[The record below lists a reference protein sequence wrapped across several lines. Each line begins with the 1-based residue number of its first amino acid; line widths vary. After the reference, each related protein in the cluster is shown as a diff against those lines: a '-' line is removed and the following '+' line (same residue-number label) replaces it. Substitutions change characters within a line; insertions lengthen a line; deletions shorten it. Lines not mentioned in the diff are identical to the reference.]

1 MKGRTE
7 TTMTKATQVALIV
20 RKRTQLLAK
29 LRAEAKRQGVTALNA
44 QHQFAFDM
52 FLTRMFSHQ
61 ECPWVLKGGTSL
73 LLRLGSGRRSED
85 IDLARN
91 THLRPAEALQELKQ
105 LVNSPGPTD
114 PDFSFVLKEPA
125 RDNQDPQD
133 PTRGSVKVVMM
144 LGGNQ
149 FVQFSV
155 DLSTQQ
161 HLDCPVD
168 QVPITPIITHDSLPS
183 GAVVSMVA
191 VESVV
196 ADKLC
201 ACYEYHQVTGASTR
215 FHDLIDLVRIVT
227 AHPLDAERLR
237 TLISREVHKRSMVVL
252 PKRIQVPGVKWE
264 DGYPKQAA
272 NAADFPRD
280 YQDLHTAL
288 AIVRECLDD
297 VLAGKDIS
305 GTWNPHLRR
314 WEN

>member
-1 MKGRTE
+1 
-7 TTMTKATQVALIV
+7 
-20 RKRTQLLAK
+20 
-29 LRAEAKRQGVTALNA
+29 
-44 QHQFAFDM
+44 
-52 FLTRMFSHQ
+52 
-61 ECPWVLKGGTSL
+61 
-73 LLRLGSGRRSED
+73 
-85 IDLARN
+85 
-91 THLRPAEALQELKQ
+91 
-105 LVNSPGPTD
+105 
-114 PDFSFVLKEPA
+114 
-125 RDNQDPQD
+125 
-133 PTRGSVKVVMM
+133 M

-237 TLISREVHKRSMVVL
+237 TLISREVHKRSMVIL

-272 NAADFPRD
+272 NAADFPRG
-280 YQDLHTAL
+280 YHDLHMAL
-288 AIVRECLDD
+288 AIVGECLDD